1 MTGKR
6 KNTSRGNGCMS
17 NNAFNSWFMVALSF
31 PLHEIV
37 LRNYSNNN
45 MGNQPF
51 LGMPTTSKG
60 FLITSPPPQ
69 KKACISAS
77 DLQEDIYCSTMAT
90 TMSS

>member
-60 FLITSPPPQ
+60 FLITSPPP
-69 KKACISAS
+69 KKRPVSLHQIFKRIFIA
-77 DLQEDIYCSTMAT
+77 QQWQRQ
-90 TMSS
+90 